1 MKKEKQNAETVV
13 GFRVTQKELQ
23 ILRSESE
30 KENRT
35 LSNFIKTRF
44 SELLSYQKCILK
56 SGPSRKCNTTD
67 FPKKMS

>member
-35 LSNFIKTRF
+35 LSNFIKTRLF
-44 SELLSYQKCILK
+44 KQ
-56 SGPSRKCNTTD
+56 N
-67 FPKKMS
+67 